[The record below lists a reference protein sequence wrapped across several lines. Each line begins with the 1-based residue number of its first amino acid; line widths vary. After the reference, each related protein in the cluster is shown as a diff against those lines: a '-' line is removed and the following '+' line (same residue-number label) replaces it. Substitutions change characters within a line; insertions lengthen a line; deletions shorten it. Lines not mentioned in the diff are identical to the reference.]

1 MSILIDQSL
10 HRTTV
15 ADIDTKAY
23 WDSED
28 QKGINLYTTTT
39 FVYDSNEANYGIA
52 YVLLANGLTG
62 TTASW
67 AQSNNLS
74 GQSGSDTEMLEWYTS
89 GSKVTGLKYDH
100 VAIGAWG
107 IKEGLE
113 ESLAPQIT
121 AGKEQKFAYTLS
133 IEGNSLVQD
142 KSQLSVV
149 TLLVDNTTGIIM
161 NATQTKIEAP
171 EANNINGITSSTN
184 QTVKYYN
191 LQGQEVGDD
200 YRGIVVTK
208 GRKMLRR

>member
-1 MSILIDQSL
+1 MQ
-10 HRTTV
+10 
-15 ADIDTKAY
+15 
-23 WDSED
+23 
-28 QKGINLYTTTT
+28 
-39 FVYDSNEANYGIA
+39 
-52 YVLLANGLTG
+52 
-62 TTASW
+62 
-67 AQSNNLS
+67 
-74 GQSGSDTEMLEWYTS
+74 EWYS
-89 GSKVTGLKYDH
+89 GPSKVTGMKFDH

-107 IKEGLE
+107 IKGGLE
-113 ESLAPQIT
+113 ESIAPQIT

-133 IEGNSLVQD
+133 IEGNTLVQD

-149 TLLVDNTTGIIM
+149 TLLIDNTTGIIM